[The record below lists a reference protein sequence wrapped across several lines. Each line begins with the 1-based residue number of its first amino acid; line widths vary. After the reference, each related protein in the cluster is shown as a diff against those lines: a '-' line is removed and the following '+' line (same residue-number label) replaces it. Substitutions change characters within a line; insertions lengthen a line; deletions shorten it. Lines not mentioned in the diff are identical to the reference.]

1 MVARLAMV
9 TMPAWT
15 TSGVLASASPNPAAP
30 QQTPATD
37 SPVSLERI
45 REGLDEPAKI
55 SLALATPVPLPV
67 PRFRTGV
74 EQRRYMLT
82 FEEQLRK
89 DLELTPMQ
97 RQSADWA
104 SRCCGLDLSLLFDPI
119 DRAMQRRKER
129 KVRERIARELE
140 DLKAAREQEAQKTAR
155 DR

>member
-1 MVARLAMV
+1 M
-9 TMPAWT
+9 
-15 TSGVLASASPNPAAP
+15 SGVLASASPLPAAP
-30 QQTPATD
+30 QQTTTGD
-37 SPVSLERI
+37 SPVSIERI
-45 REGLDEPAKI
+45 REGLDKPAKG
-55 SLALATPVPLPV
+55 SLALDTPLPLPV

-129 KVRERIARELE
+129 KVRERIAGELE
-140 DLKAAREQEAQKTAR
+140 DLKAAREQAAEKAAR